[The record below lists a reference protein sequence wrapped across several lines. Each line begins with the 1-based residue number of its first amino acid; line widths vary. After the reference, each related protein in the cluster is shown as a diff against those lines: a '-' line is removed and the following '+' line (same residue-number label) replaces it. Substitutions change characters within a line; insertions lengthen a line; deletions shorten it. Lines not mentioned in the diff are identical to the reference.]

1 MLGIGSVRMAGWC
14 SDEVMG
20 DGGLRVE
27 SEERCCILNE
37 GTRCSGRGDLDFGF
51 PRELDVARMGCS
63 HNGHNL
69 F

>member
-1 MLGIGSVRMAGWC
+1 MLGVGSVRMAGWC

-37 GTRCSGRGDLDFGF
+37 GTRCREEISTSGIGRSKN
-51 PRELDVARMGCS
+51 ELQP
-63 HNGHNL
+63 
-69 F
+69 